1 MIMGIPGNASVQV
14 IRVPTEGLAKG
25 RTRGGGAH
33 DKGQPAAQPCQ
44 SGCLEILN
52 KILSLSVFKDQ
63 DSGLNVKSQG
73 STQKCEVSNMSNV
86 AIECS

>member
-14 IRVPTEGLAKG
+14 INVPTEGLAKG

-44 SGCLEILN
+44 SGCLEIQPTAIKSECVQRSRQQLECE
-52 KILSLSVFKDQ
+52 ILRVH
-63 DSGLNVKSQG
+63 
-73 STQKCEVSNMSNV
+73 
-86 AIECS
+86 IEM